1 MKSNLEQGKFYISK
15 NLKIYKCIDNDNV
28 AKTID
33 YEKHK
38 VKKFANVES
47 LNKLIQLELKFHY
60 DDYEGQYNNYRNNQ
74 SITNLFDLIIHEK
87 SNFSL
92 SNADYIMRHNFI
104 HIKTNYLENKYIATA
119 IDNSKEFI
127 ILLNNRETRIKK
139 LFEKL
144 RDLHKILKNT

>member
-1 MKSNLEQGKFYISK
+1 MKSNLDEGKFYVSNILS
-15 NLKIYKCIDNDNV
+15 IHKCIDTGTV

-38 VKKFANVES
+38 VKKFANVKS
-47 LNKLIQLELKFHY
+47 LNKLIPLELKFHY
-60 DDYEGQYNNYRNNQ
+60 EDDGGLYNNYQNNQ
-74 SITNLFDLIIHEK
+74 SITNLFDLIIHER
-87 SNFSL
+87 SSLSL
-92 SNADYIMRHNFI
+92 SNADYIMRPNFI
-104 HIKTNYLENKYIATA
+104 YIKTNYLENKYIATA

-139 LFEKL
+139 LFGKL